1 MAPLSHDL
9 AGLILPHDHF
19 GSHLNDSGVTI
30 NVDLEKLNFR
40 KAGQILAET
49 WNKTK
54 MDGFPCFAEYIDPPA
69 TSDHERRL
77 LETKFVM
84 NSLLNKSIESFF

>member
-19 GSHLNDSGVTI
+19 GSHLSDSGVTV
-30 NVDLEKLNFR
+30 NVNLEKLNFR

-49 WNKTK
+49 WNQSVI
-54 MDGFPCFAEYIDPPA
+54 DGFPCYAEYIDPPA
-69 TSDHERRL
+69 TSEDERRQVDV
-77 LETKFVM
+77 KFVI
-84 NSLLNKSIESFF
+84 NDLLRQ